1 MAVVISLQ
9 DVVAAMDMPSDEI
22 TSYLDP
28 ETGEIASISE
38 DECSLLESGDSEH
51 DLQDGERELLHNLR
65 EILESDRWLPLPDR
79 FEIHEWSIMERFSRS
94 LENDHHREELL
105 DAIHGSGAFRLF
117 HRTIDRLGI
126 REDWYQYRG
135 AAFEQIAREWLESHG
150 LRYK

>member
-9 DVVAAMDMPSDEI
+9 DVVAVMDVPSDEI

-51 DLQDGERELLHNLR
+51 DLQNGERELLHNLR
-65 EILESDRWLPLPDR
+65 EILESDHWLALPDR

-94 LENDHHREELL
+94 REDEYHREELL
-105 DAIHGSGAFRLF
+105 DAIHGTGAFRLF

-126 REDWYQYRG
+126 RDERYQYRG